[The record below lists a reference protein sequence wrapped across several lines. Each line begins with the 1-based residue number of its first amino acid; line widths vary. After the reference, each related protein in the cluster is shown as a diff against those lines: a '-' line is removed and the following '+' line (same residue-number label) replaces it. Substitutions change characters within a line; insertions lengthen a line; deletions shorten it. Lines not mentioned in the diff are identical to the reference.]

1 MISPTCEQNSHRS
14 HAMGPPT
21 PRPSLNALRAFEATV
36 RLGTMSA
43 AAGELFVT
51 HGAVSRHLRAL
62 EDQLGVVLLERAGAA
77 TQATPEGARLAEG
90 LAAAFRLIQ
99 ESVERLKPGPL
110 TLSVSASVM
119 MHWLI
124 PRIAGFHQAHPEIEL
139 QLNMNHGRV
148 DFLRDNVGVAIRST
162 VAEAPK
168 DALVRELMVE
178 RVGLVCS
185 PDYARTS
192 RLRSPQD
199 LAGVRRLAT
208 KTRPAAWQEWE
219 VASGLPPAQR
229 KAAESYE
236 HFYLLIQAAACGL
249 GLAAVPEMLV
259 LDELKSGRLVAPFGF
274 VAGPQKLVLWIAP
287 QLAGRSDVVALA
299 KWLAKEMRRSVG

>member
-1 MISPTCEQNSHRS
+1 MT
-14 HAMGPPT
+14 AT
-21 PRPSLNALRAFEATV
+21 PRPSLNALRAFEATA
-36 RLGTMSA
+36 RLGSMSA
-43 AAGELFVT
+43 AAAELFVT

-77 TQATPEGARLAEG
+77 TKTTPEGARLAEG

-110 TLSVSASVM
+110 TLSCSSSVM

-124 PRIAGFHQAHPEIEL
+124 PRIAGFHSAHPDIEL

-148 DFLRDNVGVAIRST
+148 DFVRDNIGVAIRNT
-162 VAEAPK
+162 MIDAPK
-168 DALVRELMVE
+168 EARVRELMVE

-185 PDYARTS
+185 PDYQQTS
-192 RLRSPQD
+192 RLRAPQD

-208 KTRPAAWQEWE
+208 KTRPAAWAEWE
-219 VASGLPPAQR
+219 AACGLPPTQR
-229 KAAESYE
+229 KPAETYE

-259 LDELKSGRLVAPFGF
+259 LNELKSGRLVAPFGF
-274 VAGPQKLVLWIAP
+274 VPGPQKLVLWIAP
-287 QLAGRSDVVALA
+287 QLDGRSDVEALA
-299 KWLAKEMRRSVG
+299 KWLGKEMRRSGG

>member
-1 MISPTCEQNSHRS
+1 MSATTAI
-14 HAMGPPT
+14 
-21 PRPSLNALRAFEATV
+21 PRPSLNALRAFEATA
-36 RLGTMSA
+36 RLGSMSA
-43 AAGELFVT
+43 AAAELFVT

-77 TQATPEGARLAEG
+77 TKTTPEGARLAEG

-110 TLSVSASVM
+110 TLSCSSSVM

-124 PRIAGFHQAHPEIEL
+124 PRIAGFHSAHPEIEV

-148 DFLRDNVGVAIRST
+148 DFVRDNIGVAIRNT
-162 VAEAPK
+162 MIDAPK
-168 DALVRELMVE
+168 EARVRELMVE

-185 PDYARTS
+185 PDYQQAS
-192 RLRSPQD
+192 RLRAPQD

-208 KTRPAAWQEWE
+208 KTRPAAWAEWE
-219 VASGLPPAQR
+219 ASCGLPLTQR
-229 KAAESYE
+229 KPAETYE

-259 LDELKSGRLVAPFGF
+259 LNELKSGRLVAPFGF
-274 VAGPQKLVLWIAP
+274 VPGPQKLVLWIAP
-287 QLAGRSDVVALA
+287 QLDGRADVEALA
-299 KWLAKEMRRSVG
+299 KWLGKEMKRSGG